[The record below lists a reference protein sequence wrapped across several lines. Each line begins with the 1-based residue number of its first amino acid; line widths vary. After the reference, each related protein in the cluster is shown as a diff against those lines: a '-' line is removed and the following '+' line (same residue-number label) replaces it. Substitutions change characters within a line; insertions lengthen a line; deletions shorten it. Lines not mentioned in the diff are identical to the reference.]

1 MKNKTLISR
10 QELIYKSVEELIPY
24 AKNSRIHDE
33 NQVAQISASIRE
45 FGFTNPVL
53 IDGDNGIIAGH
64 GRVLAARNLKLDTV
78 PCIQLSHLTDAQKK
92 AYIIADN
99 KLGLNSKFDDEI
111 LALEIQELTNI
122 KFDIDVIGFDED
134 EIKKILYLPEE
145 LAEKK
150 LEIKPIKKTRILIS
164 IDTNSIPDI
173 AEVIEMLKQ
182 SGAEIDFSGN

>member
-1 MKNKTLISR
+1 MKNKTLISP

-24 AKNSRIHDE
+24 ARNSRIHDE

-64 GRVLAARNLKLDTV
+64 GRVLAARKLKLDTV

-99 KLGLNSKFDDEI
+99 KLGLNSNFDDEI
-111 LALEIQELTNI
+111 LALEIQDLKNI
-122 KFDIDVIGFDED
+122 EFDIDVIGFDED

-150 LEIKPIKKTRILIS
+150 LEIKPIQKTRILIS

-173 AEVIEMLKQ
+173 DEVIEMLKQ